1 MRCNPCGVAADLQML
16 LDAVASPIRRE
27 ILWLTWESE
36 LTVGEIGTA
45 FEISGPTL
53 SSHLATLRDASLVT
67 MRVDG
72 NFRRY
77 RCNQDAVQS
86 LVPFLAA
93 NDARWEAADDLD
105 ERELATAGT
114 SLAVVV
120 SVDVPISQGDAFD
133 AFLDEDRYS
142 GWLGGPVRIR
152 NGKFRA
158 TLEWGT
164 EVRGTYEV
172 VSPPDLLAMRWDFD
186 DGDVPLPGR
195 TPLIAYLRVHRR
207 GSRRST
213 VEVHQ
218 LANDQQQSAFLTE
231 AWSMVLG
238 RFAEAHRE
246 GTETNRPR
254 SPRAKHRSI
263 GGGRR

>member
-1 MRCNPCGVAADLQML
+1 VVSADLQAL

-27 ILWLTWESE
+27 ILWLTWDSE
-36 LTVGEIGTA
+36 LTVGEIGAA

-53 SSHLATLRDASLVT
+53 SAHLATLREAGLVA

-77 RCNQDAVQS
+77 RCHQEVVRS

-93 NDARWEAADDLD
+93 NDARWETADDTD

-114 SLAVVV
+114 GLAVEV
-120 SVDVPISQGDAFD
+120 SVEVPIAQGDAFD
-133 AFLDEDRYS
+133 AFVDEDRYS
-142 GWLGGPVRIR
+142 GWLGGPVSIR
-152 NGKFRA
+152 RGRFRA

-186 DGDVPLPGR
+186 DGAVPVPGR
-195 TPLIAYLRVHRR
+195 PPLVAYLRVHPR
-207 GSRRST
+207 GRGECT
-213 VEVHQ
+213 VAVHQ
-218 LANDQQQSAFLTE
+218 LAADQRQAEFLRQ
-231 AWSMVLG
+231 AWSTVLG
-238 RFAEAHRE
+238 RFAEAHRD
-246 GTETNRPR
+246 GVATRRPR
-254 SPRAKHRSI
+254 AARPK
-263 GGGRR
+263 RRRTGE

>member
-1 MRCNPCGVAADLQML
+1 VAGDLQVL

-27 ILWLTWESE
+27 ILWLTWDAELPVSE
-36 LTVGEIGTA
+36 IRAA

-53 SSHLATLRDASLVT
+53 SAHLATLRDAGLVT

-77 RCNQDAVQS
+77 RCNQDAVRS

-93 NDARWEAADDLD
+93 NDSRWEAADDID

-114 SLAVVV
+114 GFVVRA
-120 SVDVPISQGDAFD
+120 SVDVPISQADAFE
-133 AFLDEDRYS
+133 AFVDEDRYS

-152 NGKFRA
+152 NRRFRA

-186 DGDVPLPGR
+186 DDAVPLPGR
-195 TPLIAYLRVHRR
+195 TPLVAYLRIHPR
-207 GSRRST
+207 GRAACR

-218 LANDQQQSAFLTE
+218 LASDHQQVAFLAD
-231 AWSMVLG
+231 AWSTVLG
-238 RFAEAHRE
+238 RFAEAHHD
-246 GTETNRPR
+246 GVPSSRPR
-254 SPRAKHRSI
+254 PSRPKRRST
-263 GGGRR
+263 GA